1 MPVPWIASHLPG
13 RLRVRHPELR
23 VASRNQALQDTLRGW
38 DGVRSVTGNPATGG
52 VLIQYDAARIPPAD
66 MAVRIGAALRPPVS
80 GNADGRA
87 EAAEAIPVSAPAP
100 TPLSW
105 RVNRAAKI
113 GMLGSLSG
121 TLLALA
127 VGKKLHAAFGMA
139 HLAFLAAHLTV
150 HRKKLLR

>member
-23 VASRNQALQDTLRGW
+23 VASRNQVVQDTLRGW

-52 VLIQYDAARIPPAD
+52 VLIQYDAARIPPED
-66 MAVRIGAALRPPVS
+66 MVARIRATLWPPVS

-87 EAAEAIPVSAPAP
+87 EIAEPIPVP
-100 TPLSW
+100 TPIALSW